1 VWLEKYDDRPIIACS
16 TGYESNHAIGL
27 IRISGFEN
35 LNLFSSFF
43 SLNLNN
49 IKPRYVYLTDL
60 LVNGKKQDEVTLTF
74 FKGPKSFNGEN
85 ILEIGVHGNV
95 LNIHFILEGFID
107 SGVCRMAMPGEFSFR
122 ALKNKKM
129 TLSQVEGLDMF
140 INGQSELA
148 LNQGLDV
155 LNGELKESYFNLR
168 ESFLKLKA
176 SIEIAIDFADDV
188 GEQTAQENFNNT
200 LQKFSNILSRL
211 YERTQV
217 NGSRLR
223 SPSVILLGKTNA
235 GKSSLFNALL
245 KEDRSIIS
253 PIAGTTRDY
262 ISENILIDK
271 VNYRLVDTA
280 GLRKSE
286 DEVEKEG
293 MQRAKGL
300 IQSSFFKMLVI
311 NPFEEQAWSKD
322 FLSSIDLV
330 VFTHS
335 KKENFD
341 SKLENI
347 QKAFSQADSVCVDL
361 GGPIEPVKSGPIG
374 PGENG
379 GPIEPDDYF
388 GPIGPEKNSGPI
400 GPAIQQIN
408 KVITAKYKKIQESN
422 PILIERHCMVIKGL
436 YKSLKSLESEVEQN
450 GQDIGII
457 DFHVQEIGHKI
468 ADLIGVMPPDE
479 VLGDIFSN
487 FCIGK

>member
-1 VWLEKYDDRPIIACS
+1 MWLEKFDERPIIACS

-27 IRISGFEN
+27 IRLSGFES
-35 LNLFSSFF
+35 LNEFSSFF
-43 SLNLNN
+43 SIDLNK
-49 IKPRYVYLTDL
+49 IEPRYVYLTNL
-60 LVNGKKQDEVTLTF
+60 LINGKKQDEVTLTF

-85 ILEIGVHGNV
+85 ILELGVHGNA

-107 SGVCRMAMPGEFSFR
+107 SGLCRLAMPGEFSFR

-155 LNGELKESYFNLR
+155 LNGELKESYLNLR

-176 SIEIAIDFADDV
+176 AIEISIDFSDDV
-188 GEQTAQENFNNT
+188 GEQTVQQNFHKGLKN
-200 LQKFSNILSRL
+200 FSEILTRL

-253 PIAGTTRDY
+253 ATAGTTRDY
-262 ISENILIDK
+262 ISENILINK
-271 VNYRLVDTA
+271 VNYRLIDTA
-280 GLRKSE
+280 GLRESE

-293 MQRAKGL
+293 MERAKGL
-300 IQSSFFKMLVI
+300 IQSSFFKILVI
-311 NPFEEQAWSKD
+311 NPLENQVWSED

-330 VFTHS
+330 IFTHS
-335 KKENFD
+335 GEKDFGAHFN
-341 SKLENI
+341 SYRN
-347 QKAFSQADSVCVDL
+347 AFPQIDFVCIDL
-361 GGPIEPVKSGPIG
+361 SGPIG
-374 PGENG
+374 PERSGPIG
-379 GPIEPDDYF
+379 PDKKSGPIEPEQEN
-388 GPIGPEKNSGPI
+388 GPIGPDETSGPI
-400 GPAIQQIN
+400 GPAVK
-408 KVITAKYKKIQESN
+408 KVNEAITSKYMKIQESN
-422 PILIERHCMVIKGL
+422 PILIERHCMVICDI
-436 YKSLKSLESEVEQN
+436 YKSLKSLELEVDEN

-457 DFHVQEIGHKI
+457 DFHTQEIGHKI

-479 VLGDIFSN
+479 ILGDIFSN